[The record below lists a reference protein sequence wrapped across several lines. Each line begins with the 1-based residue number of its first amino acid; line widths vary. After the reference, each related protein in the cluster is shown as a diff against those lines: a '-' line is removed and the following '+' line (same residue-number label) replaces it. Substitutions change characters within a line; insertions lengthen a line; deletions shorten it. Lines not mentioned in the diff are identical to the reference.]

1 MKNSRRWFLRVTFIL
16 VTLLIV
22 VFFQVFN
29 VSSNLFLLLSHE
41 GELMI
46 KEDNDWKKLS
56 LSSNRLTLDTAF
68 STPGFSVK
76 ELSFARNHSG
86 NFRRQVSEI
95 FPGQIKIIEITPENR
110 FMIVADPGSSF
121 SPMNG
126 DDAIK
131 KSSANF
137 VLNANFYG
145 TEQQVMGELILDG
158 IKYKEQSD
166 ASGFFRVIDNSPYV
180 GPRSY
185 INSIPGEIQYSC
197 QAFPSV
203 INQGEI
209 FSYIL
214 TEEKP
219 ANPLWKNK
227 TYRNLVG
234 RKENGN
240 IVFIL
245 SHQRGFLSVK
255 EITQIAKIYGVDT
268 ASLFDGGRA
277 LQYSLDHPDY
287 QLSFAAFNN
296 TFSLGQRVDDYF
308 LRKSRMTFVQK
319 SPVFIGV
326 KLI

>member
-1 MKNSRRWFLRVTFIL
+1 MKNSRLWIKSAIFLMFA
-16 VTLLIV
+16 LLIII
-22 VFFQVFN
+22 FSQVFN
-29 VSSNLFLLLSHE
+29 ASSNLFLIFSHE
-41 GELMI
+41 AEIML
-46 KEDNDWKKLS
+46 KEDDEWVI
-56 LSSNRLTLDTAF
+56 LSSSSKELALNTAF
-68 STPGFSVK
+68 ENRAFSIK
-76 ELSFARNHSG
+76 ELSFVRNHEG
-86 NFRRQVSEI
+86 YFRKQISKL
-95 FPGQIKIIEITPENR
+95 FPGQIKIIEVTPENG
-110 FMIVADPGSSF
+110 FMLVADPHAAF
-121 SPMNG
+121 RPMNG
-126 DDAIK
+126 YEAMK
-131 KSSANF
+131 ESSANF
-137 VLNANFYG
+137 VLNANFYD
-145 TEQQVMGELILDG
+145 TEQEVEGELILDG
-158 IKYKEQSD
+158 VKYNEQSD
-166 ASGFFRVIDNSPYV
+166 ASGFFRVIENTPYV
-180 GPRSY
+180 GPRSFIY
-185 INSIPGEIQYSC
+185 SIPGEIQYSC

-203 INQGEI
+203 INEGEI

-214 TEEKP
+214 TEESP

-255 EITQIAKIYGVDT
+255 EITQIAQIYGVDT

-287 QLSFAAFNN
+287 KMSFAAFNN

-308 LRKSRMTFVQK
+308 LRKSSMTFVQK